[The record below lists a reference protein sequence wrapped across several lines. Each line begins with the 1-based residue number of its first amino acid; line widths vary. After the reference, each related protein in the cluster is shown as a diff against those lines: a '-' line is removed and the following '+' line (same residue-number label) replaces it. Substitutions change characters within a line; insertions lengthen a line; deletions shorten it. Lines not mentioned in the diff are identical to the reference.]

1 MEVRNHLILV
11 DDGREAYALSA
22 VSSVTCP
29 VRSPW
34 WLLSLGL
41 GLLTFCAVA
50 AYRVYRAPGHPIT
63 WPAVAPAVPAG
74 VIAVVLFAV
83 ALYWRRRY
91 PVVLRFT
98 SGERVELHY
107 GTAHEQVT
115 DFRRILAAV
124 EGRPVS

>member
-22 VSSVTCP
+22 ISSVTCP

-41 GLLTFCAVA
+41 GVLTFVAVA
-50 AYRVYRAPGHPIT
+50 AYRVYRAPGHPIH
-63 WPAVAPAVPAG
+63 WDVLAPAVPAG
-74 VIAVVLFAV
+74 LIATVVFAV

-107 GTAHEQVT
+107 GTAHEQVA
-115 DFRRILAAV
+115 DFRRILNAV
-124 EGRPVS
+124 EGRPV